1 DPRASRAARRP
12 ARHPDLRMHR
22 PERDPGGR
30 VLPPHRRTR
39 HRATTAA
46 GTAMTTAIRAEM
58 LKLTTI
64 RLPLGLL
71 ATGSVLTA
79 AMALPTAARAGTGAS
94 MADAALN
101 TAAGLTGVLATS
113 YFAMI
118 MAMVLGVT
126 IATGEFRHATL
137 TYLATPHRTQVIAAK
152 AVTAFAAGLIFGL
165 AGAAITTGIGLAVTL
180 AKGYHETLAA
190 VTIARYAAGA
200 VLGSGLL
207 ASLGTGLGSLI
218 RSHLA
223 AVITVFLWSFL
234 AENTLGGPVHPI
246 APYLPFMAA
255 TSLAG
260 PPP

>member
-1 DPRASRAARRP
+1 
-12 ARHPDLRMHR
+12 M
-22 PERDPGGR
+22 
-30 VLPPHRRTR
+30 
-39 HRATTAA
+39 TA
-46 GTAMTTAIRAEM
+46 AIRAEM

-71 ATGSVLTA
+71 ATGSLLTA
-79 AMALPTAARAGTGAS
+79 AMALLTAARAGTGAS

-126 IATGEFRHATL
+126 IATGEFRHATATL

-152 AVTAFAAGLIFGL
+152 AVTAFAAGLIFGF

-180 AKGYHETLAA
+180 AKGYHVTLAA

-218 RSHLA
+218 RSQLA
-223 AVITVFLWSFL
+223 AVITVFVWAFL
-234 AENTLGGPVHPI
+234 GENTLGGLFHPI

-260 PPP
+260 SPPPGGQPLPFAAAAVLIAATTALTCAVAARTSARADIT